1 MQPAAA
7 TIDFSLVIPCYNEEA
22 VLPKLK
28 DRLLECLPKL
38 GVTWEVILVDDG
50 SVDRTAHLLEMMN
63 REDARFKVV
72 VFSRN
77 FGHQAAVS
85 AGLANATGEAVGIID
100 ADLQDPP
107 EIFFDAFQK
116 LQAGYDV
123 VFAIRRKRKEN
134 IFKRSAYAAFYRILK
149 LIAEIDI
156 PLDSGDFCLMK
167 RPVVNVLCQLPERNV
182 FLRGLRAWSGFRQ
195 TGIEYAREARQAG
208 ETKYSFKKLL
218 KLAGDGIFSFST
230 FPLRLSLYFGFL
242 ALFVS
247 ILLGS
252 FILAWRLANFEFM
265 GHKASELPG
274 WAAIA
279 IGLLFLSGMQF
290 LLLGCLGEYVGRIYT
305 EVKHRPRWIVQKT
318 FGLFSPANQPLRINQ
333 P

>member
-1 MQPAAA
+1 MQSGPD
-7 TIDFSLVIPCYNEEA
+7 TTDFSLVIPCYNEEA

-28 DRLLECLPKL
+28 ARLLQFLPQL
-38 GVTWEVILVDDG
+38 GGTWEVILVDDG
-50 SVDRTAHLLEMMN
+50 STDRTAQLLAMMN
-63 REDARFKVV
+63 QEDARFKVV

-85 AGLANATGEAVGIID
+85 AGLTSASGQAVGIID

-107 EIFFDAFQK
+107 EIFLEAFQK
-116 LQAGYDV
+116 LRAGYDV

-134 IFKRSAYAAFYRILK
+134 IFKRAAYATFYRILK
-149 LIAEIDI
+149 LVAEIDI
-156 PLDSGDFCLMK
+156 PLDSGDFCLMR

-195 TGIEYAREARQAG
+195 TGIEYARDARQAG

-218 KLAGDGIFSFST
+218 KLAGDGVFSFST
-230 FPLRLSLYFGFL
+230 FPLRLSLYFGL
-242 ALFVS
+242 VALFVS
-247 ILLGS
+247 MVLGS
-252 FILAWRLANFEFM
+252 FIFAWRIANFEFM

-305 EVKHRPRWIVQKT
+305 EVKQRPRWIVRET
-318 FGLFSPANQPLRINQ
+318 FGLPLATPSLRQN
-333 P
+333 PS